1 MRYKLYISFIVP
13 FFIIFCLSIPSY
25 SQQDEKK
32 LSAQESK
39 KLTLVRAVM
48 CEGIQ
53 DFKPWNQA
61 VVFSITIGKV
71 SCFTSFDPVPETT
84 YIYHNWYYRESLS
97 KRMKLFLQPPVWS
110 TFSSIQ
116 FREADKGLWRVE
128 ITDPEGNIFHVL
140 RFSITD

>member
-32 LSAQESK
+32 ISAQESK

-48 CEGIQ
+48 CEEIQ

>member
-1 MRYKLYISFIVP
+1 
-13 FFIIFCLSIPSY
+13 
-25 SQQDEKK
+25 
-32 LSAQESK
+32 QESK

-97 KRMKLFLQPPVWS
+97 KRMKLFLQPPIWS

>member
-1 MRYKLYISFIVP
+1 MKYKIPILFLLP

-32 LSAQESK
+32 SSAQESK

-84 YIYHNWYYRESLS
+84 YIYHNWYSGESLS

>member
-1 MRYKLYISFIVP
+1 MKYKISILFLLP
-13 FFIIFCLSIPSY
+13 FFIISCLSLPAY

-32 LSAQESK
+32 SSAQESK
-39 KLTLVRAVM
+39 KLTLVQAIM
-48 CEGIQ
+48 CEGVQ

-61 VVFSITIGKV
+61 IVFSIIIGKI
-71 SCFTSFDPVPETT
+71 SCFTSFDPVPEKT
-84 YIYHNWYYRESLS
+84 YIYHNWYYRDNLS
-97 KRMKLFLQPPVWS
+97 KQMKLFLQPPSWS

-128 ITDPEGNIFHVL
+128 ITDPEGNIFQII

>member
-1 MRYKLYISFIVP
+1 MRYKIYILFLLP
-13 FFIIFCLSIPSY
+13 LFLMFFLTQSVHP
-25 SQQDEKK
+25 QQNENN
-32 LSAQESK
+32 SPAPESK
-39 KLTLVRAVM
+39 KLTLVQAVM

-71 SCFTSFDPVPETT
+71 ACFTSFDPVPEKS
-84 YIYHNWYYRESLS
+84 YIYHNWYHRDNLS
-97 KRMKLFLQPPVWS
+97 KRMKLFLQPLRWS

-128 ITDPEGNIFHVL
+128 ITDPEGNVFYIL

>member
-1 MRYKLYISFIVP
+1 MRYKTSILFLLP

-32 LSAQESK
+32 SSAQESK

-84 YIYHNWYYRESLS
+84 YIYHNWYYEESLS
-97 KRMKLFLQPPVWS
+97 KRMKLFLQPPIWS
-110 TFSSIQ
+110 TFSCIQ

>member
-32 LSAQESK
+32 ISAQESK

-48 CEGIQ
+48 CEEIQ

-61 VVFSITIGKV
+61 VLFSITIGKV

>member
-1 MRYKLYISFIVP
+1 MKYKFSILFLLS

-25 SQQDEKK
+25 SQQDKK
-32 LSAQESK
+32 NSSAQESK
-39 KLTLVRAVM
+39 KLTLVQAVM

-53 DFKPWNQA
+53 EFKPWNQA

-71 SCFTSFDPVPETT
+71 SCFTSFDPVPEKTH
-84 YIYHNWYYRESLS
+84 IYHSWYHRDNLS
-97 KRMKLFLQPPVWS
+97 KRMKLFLQPSRWA

-128 ITDPEGNIFHVL
+128 ITDSEGNIFDVL

>member
-25 SQQDEKK
+25 SQQNEKK
-32 LSAQESK
+32 SSAQESK

-48 CEGIQ
+48 CEEIQ

-84 YIYHNWYYRESLS
+84 YIYHNWYYRENLS
-97 KRMKLFLQPPVWS
+97 KRMKLFLQPPIWS